1 MPRNLY
7 YTIVSSLISLYAR
20 LMLRVDVKWDA
31 PLSPGARIL
40 AANHPSAID
49 GFIIHAVI
57 PGEISTLITKNAFNV
72 PLFGP
77 LIRKT
82 GQIPVVGLGEKAIEE
97 AIQVLQRGGTV
108 AIFPEGTYSPREGGF
123 QRPHTGVARL
133 ALLTGAPVV
142 PMGIHILQERSWTI
156 RTKIKGQKT
165 EGHWYL
171 YGPYH
176 VTVGKPLYF
185 EGDANDVKRVREVT
199 QIIMS
204 HIQVLAGESRSRLRR
219 RRLVQAPA

>member
-1 MPRNLY
+1 MGRNLY
-7 YTIVSSLISLYAR
+7 YSIVSSCISIYAK
-20 LMLRVDVKWDA
+20 LMLRVDVQWQA
-31 PLSPGARIL
+31 PLPAGPRIF

-49 GFIIHAVI
+49 GFIIHAMI
-57 PGEISTLITKNAFNV
+57 PGEISTLITRNAFNV

-97 AIQVLQRGGTV
+97 AVQVLQRGGTV

-123 QRPHTGVARL
+123 QRPRTGVARL
-133 ALLTGAPVV
+133 ALLTGAPVI
-142 PMGIHILQERSWTI
+142 PLGIHILQERSWTI

-165 EGHWYL
+165 EGHWYF

-176 VTVGKPLYF
+176 VTVGKPLFF
-185 EGDANDVKRVREVT
+185 EGDANDLKRAREVAEIIMNHIQALAVESRGRVRK
-199 QIIMS
+199 
-204 HIQVLAGESRSRLRR
+204 
-219 RRLVQAPA
+219 RRLAPAPA

>member
-1 MPRNLY
+1 MSRNLY

-20 LMLRVDVKWDA
+20 LMLRVDVKWEA
-31 PLSPGARIL
+31 PLPSGARIL
-40 AANHPSAID
+40 VANHPSAID

-77 LIRKT
+77 LIRRT
-82 GQIPVVGLGEKAIEE
+82 GQIPVAGLGEKAIEE

-123 QRPHTGVARL
+123 QRPRTGAARL

-171 YGPYH
+171 HGPYH
-176 VTVGKPLYF
+176 VTVGKALYF
-185 EGDANDVKRVREVT
+185 DGDANDVKRVREVT
-199 QIIMS
+199 QTIMS
-204 HIQVLAGESRSRLRR
+204 HIQTLAGESRGRLHR

>member
-1 MPRNLY
+1 MSRNLY
-7 YTIVSSLISLYAR
+7 YSIVSSCISLYAK
-20 LMLRVDVKWDA
+20 LMLRVDVEWQA
-31 PLSPGARIL
+31 PLPPGPRIL

-49 GFIIHAVI
+49 GFIIHAII

-97 AIQVLQRGGTV
+97 ALQVLQRGGTV

-123 QRPHTGVARL
+123 QRPRTGVARL
-133 ALLTGAPVV
+133 ALRTGAPVV
-142 PMGIHILQERSWTI
+142 PLGIHILQEHCWTI

-176 VTVGKPLYF
+176 VTVGKPIYF

-199 QIIMS
+199 QTVMS
-204 HIQVLAGESRSRLRR
+204 HIEVLARESRGRVRR
-219 RRLVQAPA
+219 RRLAQAPA